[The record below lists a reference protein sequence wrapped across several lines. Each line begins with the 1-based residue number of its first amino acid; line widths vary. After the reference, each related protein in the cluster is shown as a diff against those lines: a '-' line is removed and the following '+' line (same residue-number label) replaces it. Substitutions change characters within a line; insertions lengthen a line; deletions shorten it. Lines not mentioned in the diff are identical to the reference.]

1 MSSPISLL
9 MYVRP
14 DTLPPVAPK
23 CRLSEDPN
31 RPTPHFT
38 QITLF
43 DNATSDSGSYS
54 TSTFQAV
61 ASITAAEWTN
71 MCTLVNNKTQQTQV
85 TITYDD
91 SISGTT
97 KPLIGSPVFTAVPL
111 VQEGLLAHVANA
123 IHAAEE
129 RVESGVSGD
138 LREDIKHTRET
149 VDSLAATVA
158 AIKAKVDKL

>member
-1 MSSPISLL
+1 

-31 RPTPHFT
+31 RQTPLFT

-61 ASITAAEWTN
+61 ASITATEWAN
-71 MCTLVNNKTQQTQV
+71 MCAMVNNKTQQTQV

-91 SISGTT
+91 SIVGTT
-97 KPLIGSPVFTAVPL
+97 KPLIGSPVFTLVPL
-111 VQEGLLAHVANA
+111 AHEGLLAHVASA
-123 IHAAEE
+123 IQAAEE
-129 RVESGVSGD
+129 RVESGVSSE
-138 LREDIKHTRET
+138 LRDDIKHTRAT

>member
-1 MSSPISLL
+1 MSTPVIVY

-31 RPTPHFT
+31 RPTPLLT
-38 QITLF
+38 QVTVL
-43 DNATSDSGSYS
+43 DNATSDSGTYS

-61 ASITAAEWTN
+61 ASITAAEWAN
-71 MCTLVNNKTQQTQV
+71 MCTLINNKTQQTQV

-91 SISGTT
+91 SISGTS
-97 KPLIGSPVFTAVPL
+97 KPLIGGPVFTAVPL
-111 VQEGLLAHVANA
+111 AHEGLLAHVANA

-129 RVESGVSGD
+129 RVESGVSGE
-138 LREDIKHTRET
+138 LREDIKHTRAT